1 MIFERNVKSYKEFV
15 VLEWRDMERH
25 AMAFALACQ
34 GICLGMP
41 KQMPWHA
48 QAYALA
54 CPGICLGMHAKA
66 WVRHAS
72 QMPPQTT
79 GEGREGA

>member
-1 MIFERNVKSYKEFV
+1 MIFERNVKSYREFA
-15 VLEWRDMERH
+15 VLGKGETCH
-25 AMAFALACQ
+25 

-41 KQMPWHA
+41 RHMPWHA
-48 QAYALA
+48 KAYALA
-54 CPGICLGMHAKA
+54 CQSKCRGMHAKA

-79 GEGREGA
+79 GEGIEGA